1 MNGVPE
7 DPGLRRNQGSAID
20 RLVALFCRLP
30 GVGKKS
36 AGRMVYH
43 ILDGDPGY
51 AHLLAD
57 ELGLLHRAIRRCS
70 VCGSFT
76 ETDPCPVCTDPDR
89 DRGLICVVERPQ
101 DVRIIEESRE
111 FRGIFHVL
119 GGLIA
124 PLDGIGPD
132 KLRIGELLSR
142 VRRDGA
148 RELILAFNP
157 TIEGD
162 TTALYLQ
169 KILQDLKVD
178 LSRLAS
184 GLPVGGDLEYT
195 DKLTLSRSFRGR
207 IKL

>member
-1 MNGVPE
+1 MS
-7 DPGLRRNQGSAID
+7 DPVRREGGAID
-20 RLVALFCRLP
+20 RLTALLSKLP
-30 GVGKKS
+30 GLGKKS
-36 AGRMVYH
+36 AGRILYH
-43 ILDGDPGY
+43 ILEGDPAY
-51 AHLLAD
+51 AKLLAV
-57 ELGLLHRAIRRCS
+57 ELARLHEAIRRCS
-70 VCGSFT
+70 LCGGFT
-76 ETDPCPVCTDPDR
+76 ETDPCPICADPDR
-89 DRGLICVVERPQ
+89 DHGLICVVERPQ
-101 DVRIIEESRE
+101 DLRIIEESRE
-111 FRGIFHVL
+111 FNGIFHVL

-132 KLRIGELLSR
+132 KLKIGELLNR

-169 KILQDLKVD
+169 KILKDLGVEI
-178 LSRLAS
+178 SRLAS
-184 GLPVGGDLEYT
+184 GLPVGGDLEYA

>member
-1 MNGVPE
+1 MSGVPE
-7 DPGLRRNQGSAID
+7 PRRNYSGAID
-20 RLVALFCRLP
+20 RLVSLLSRLP

-51 AHLLAD
+51 ARQLAD
-57 ELGLLHRAIRRCS
+57 ELGLLHQAIRRCS

-76 ETDPCPVCTDPDR
+76 ETDPCPICADPDR
-89 DRGLICVVERPQ
+89 DHRLICVVERPQ

-132 KLRIGELLSR
+132 KLRIGDLVSR

-169 KILQDLKVD
+169 KLLKDLGVEI
-178 LSRLAS
+178 SRLAS

-207 IKL
+207 IRL

>member
-1 MNGVPE
+1 MG
-7 DPGLRRNQGSAID
+7 DFSGGRREGGAID
-20 RLVALFCRLP
+20 RLTALLARLP
-30 GVGKKS
+30 GLGKKS
-36 AGRMVYH
+36 ASRILYH
-43 ILDGDPGY
+43 ILDGDPAY
-51 AHLLAD
+51 AKLLAQ
-57 ELGLLHRAIRRCS
+57 ELSQLHEAIHR
-70 VCGSFT
+70 
-76 ETDPCPVCTDPDR
+76 CPVCGGFTESRPCPICADPDR
-89 DRGLICVVERPQ
+89 DHALICVVERPQ

-111 FRGIFHVL
+111 FNGIFHVL

-124 PLDGIGPD
+124 PLDGVGPD
-132 KLRIGELLSR
+132 KLRIGELLNR

-169 KILQDLKVD
+169 KLLKDLEVEV
-178 LSRLAS
+178 SRLAS
-184 GLPVGGDLEYT
+184 GLPVGGDLEYA